1 MESPEHGSIMSKV
14 MAIALSV
21 LLCMSCRHDEDR
33 ILSRIEQFIQT
44 DDTESAIEIIDSLDE
59 TTFSQESRARYI
71 TLKTIAYAKNGYEFE
86 NDSIISATA
95 DLYNPFRKN
104 LHAALSHYAKGL
116 VEVQLDRT
124 AMASD
129 AFTKAIHL
137 FPDTTNRC
145 FAVSQSKLGV
155 IYIQNGLYSKANDI
169 LQRARV
175 NYVYQADSESVAY
188 TDYLIALSNLSARK
202 YGLAEQQFTALLS
215 NPNLTEP
222 TRNSC
227 NLHLAKLFFYR
238 DSNIG
243 KSLSLT
249 NQYIAGCSDD
259 IEPASGYSLKG
270 QIYYSILQN
279 DSAYENLRKS
289 VSMAAGNLT
298 TLCIDYKCL
307 RDLCVRMKNYNAAV
321 GFSRQY
327 ESLNDSIHRKSL
339 GEEIVRKDIE
349 YTNQIVLQ
357 KINATRRI
365 QVLAL
370 SLVLI
375 ALIASV
381 TMLILRKKLVF
392 KSDYIERNDRYII
405 EKSEDIPSDNIEQ
418 ILESSVRSFMDTAS
432 FKTLTETHASGAQ
445 LSSDDRD
452 MICHD
457 ISVHFYKVILKI
469 QEESGKIN
477 RNELMLF
484 CCLASGLSSET
495 ISDLL
500 CTSRSNLRSMKSRMK
515 SKLNPESEFSGILA

>member
-33 ILSRIEQFIQT
+33 ILSQIEQFIQT
-44 DDTESAIEIIDSLDE
+44 DDTESAIEIIDSIDE

-145 FAVSQSKLGV
+145 FAVAQSKLGI
-155 IYIQNGLYSKANDI
+155 IYIQNGLYSKAHEI

-175 NYVYQADSESVAY
+175 NYANKADSGSVAY
-188 TDYLIALSNLSARK
+188 TDYLIALSNLSAKK
-202 YGLAEQQFTALLS
+202 YGQAEQQLTALLT
-215 NPNLTEP
+215 NPDLAESTKNA
-222 TRNSC
+222 C
-227 NLHLAKLFFYR
+227 NLHLAKLYFYR

-289 VSMAAGNLT
+289 VSMAANNLT
-298 TLCIDYKCL
+298 TLCLDYKCL
-307 RDLCVRMKNYNAAV
+307 RDLCIRMKNYSAAV

-327 ESLNDSIHRKSL
+327 ESLNDSIYRKSL

-349 YTNQIVLQ
+349 YTNQIALQ
-357 KINATRRI
+357 KINSARRT

-370 SLVLI
+370 SLILV
-375 ALIASV
+375 ALVASV

-405 EKSEDIPSDNIEQ
+405 ERNEEKPADSIEQ
-418 ILESSVRSFMDTAS
+418 ILESSVQSFKDTAS
-432 FKTLTETHASGAQ
+432 FKTLAKAHASGSQ
-445 LSSDDRD
+445 LSSNDRD
-452 MICHD
+452 MILHD
-457 ISVHFYKVILKI
+457 ISVHFYNVILKL

-484 CCLASGLSSET
+484 CCLTSGLNGET

-500 CTSRSNLRSMKSRMK
+500 CTSRSNLRAMKSRMK
-515 SKLNPESEFSGILA
+515 SKLKPESAFSALLP